1 MNGEWVL
8 VGESV
13 DLLTYQ
19 AAIHGYE
26 TPARIWCAITQTSFL
41 ICITMKTY
49 AGRYFICMYL
59 YETSL
64 LINTSENS
72 CSCSYQRIESSSNVA
87 MLKREPAIERK
98 VSVLS
103 KLGDSHQEV
112 RSTPVD
118 YAKFFVEA
126 VAQDDD

>member
-87 MLKREPAIERK
+87 MLKREPAIERN

-103 KLGDSHQEV
+103 KLGDSHREV

-118 YAKFFVEA
+118 YAKFFGEA
-126 VAQDDD
+126 VAQDDY